1 MPDAGKLALRT
12 RSYLPEFP
20 EQEKGRVR
28 EKFAYGEAGGAEAD
42 NSCISVA
49 PCCVFISIILLFL
62 RFFIKLSTQCVYHCN
77 SIFHQ
82 TAVY

>member
-20 EQEKGRVR
+20 EQEKGPVR

-49 PCCVFISIILLFL
+49 PCCFHIHYLIIFEVFHKVIH
-62 RFFIKLSTQCVYHCN
+62 TMCV
-77 SIFHQ
+77 SL
-82 TAVY
+82 